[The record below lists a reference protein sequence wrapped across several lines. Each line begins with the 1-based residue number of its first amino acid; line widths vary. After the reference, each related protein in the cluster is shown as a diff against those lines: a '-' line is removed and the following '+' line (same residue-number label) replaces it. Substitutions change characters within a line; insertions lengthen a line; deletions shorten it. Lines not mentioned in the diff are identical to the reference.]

1 MKQQTETT
9 RQQKVA
15 SLIQQD
21 MAEIF
26 QRDASHAVSGAL
38 VSITKVRVSPDLSL
52 AKIYLS
58 VFPFEKHEA
67 ILKNVKAISSKLR
80 FELGKRTKNQLRII
94 PELAFYNDDSMEYV
108 QHIEGLISK

>member
-1 MKQQTETT
+1 MKQQSETT

-21 MAEIF
+21 MSAIF
-26 QRDASHAVSGAL
+26 LKEGANAVAGAM

-52 AKIYLS
+52 AKVYLS
-58 VFPFEKHEA
+58 VFPFEKHEQ

-108 QHIEGLISK
+108 EHIEELIKS